1 MSSEQHFRTEQQK
14 RLNRALGDQGAIC
27 RDQNYP
33 SQSNDFVKLLL
44 LQKSFFKKF
53 YFKNKNFKKSTSIFK
68 IPKTS
73 SRPGTF
79 ATAKKYATKI
89 ANIFTNFYMSIVSV
103 YKHNHI
109 TVTAIDRNF
118 NICKNE
124 QQLIAYWRG
133 SRCGNPD

>member
-1 MSSEQHFRTEQQK
+1 
-14 RLNRALGDQGAIC
+14 LNKALGDQGAIC

-53 YFKNKNFKKSTSIFK
+53 YFKNKNFKKSTSIFR

-79 ATAKKYATKI
+79 ATAKKYATKVT
-89 ANIFTNFYMSIVSV
+89 NIFTNFYVSIASISINK
-103 YKHNHI
+103 YNYI
-109 TVTAIDRNF
+109 
-118 NICKNE
+118 NILQHFGLNIVNLYFQK
-124 QQLIAYWRG
+124 
-133 SRCGNPD
+133 